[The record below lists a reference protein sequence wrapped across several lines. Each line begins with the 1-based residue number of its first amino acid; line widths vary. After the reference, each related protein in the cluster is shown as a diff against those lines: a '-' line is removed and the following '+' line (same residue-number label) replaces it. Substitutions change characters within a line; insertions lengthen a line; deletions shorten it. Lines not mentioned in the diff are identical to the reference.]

1 MGRVYFCVMKRTEF
15 EKGHIAG
22 GRYEVIKPVG
32 EGGTSRVYLV
42 ADRHIG
48 RTLAMKVMD
57 RSALG
62 AFTFAKSEIESLRCV
77 RFPLFPAIHDAFCDD
92 SYIYILSEYVKGV
105 PLPRMLANGG
115 LPRSRSLALAERIC
129 EALKYLHCLKRPIL
143 YLDLKPDNII
153 IDDEGLPHLI
163 DFGIAGW
170 LAAKH
175 IPVGTVGYSPPEQYR
190 TDGGMDARSDIF
202 AFGMTYYAIRCGKP
216 PDPDPDTAIRNIK
229 DSKILGSSEQS
240 FLARCCAPDK
250 EDRYPCVGDV
260 LKQIRH
266 IRSTPKR
273 IRKKI
278 VTAAVTTGVA
288 AAGFYI
294 YTGCANIIRQNEA
307 AAQLALRATD
317 NMKEGEYT
325 PEGIRIIKASIGTG
339 MLPHDCEQE
348 FIFEVATNMM
358 LVSKDYRGA
367 ASYFARL
374 DKERFPEAE
383 EYMKLCRLQTGFD
396 HDPEEALSLTGKLF
410 ANIMQRAPSTM
421 KYENM
426 IFIAGCYEEYETDA
440 AEGLIKALSVLGI
453 AKQEMEALMQDSTKE
468 DMRQM
473 MARIDEMCAAKEERL
488 RIIKTNRTGEMYEH
502 KEQDI

>member
-1 MGRVYFCVMKRTEF
+1 MVN
-15 EKGHIAG
+15 
-22 GRYEVIKPVG
+22 GRYEVIRPVG
-32 EGGTSRVYLV
+32 AGGTSHVYLV

-57 RSALG
+57 RSTLG

-77 RFPLFPAIHDAFCDD
+77 KFPLFPAIHDAFCDD
-92 SYIYILSEYVKGV
+92 SYIYIVSEYVKGI
-105 PLPRMLANGG
+105 PLNKMLTDGG
-115 LPRSRSLALAERIC
+115 LSRDRSLALAERIC
-129 EALKYLHCLKRPIL
+129 EALKYLHGLKRPIL

-190 TDGGMDARSDIF
+190 RDQRTDERSDIF
-202 AFGMTYYAIRCGKP
+202 ALGMTYYAIRCGKP
-216 PDPDPDTAIRNIK
+216 PDPKADTAINDIA
-229 DSKILGSSEQS
+229 DSHILSSSEQA
-240 FLARCCAPDK
+240 FLARCCALDK
-250 EDRYPCVGDV
+250 EDRYSCVGDV

-278 VTAAVTTGVA
+278 VAAAVIAGTVA
-288 AAGFYI
+288 LGLYI
-294 YTGCANIIRQNEA
+294 YTGITNRIRQNEA
-307 AAQLALRATD
+307 AAKLALRATD

-339 MLPHDCEQE
+339 MLPHECEQD
-348 FIFEVATNMM
+348 FIFEVAMNAM
-358 LVSKDYRGA
+358 LVSKDYRDA
-367 ASYFARL
+367 ATYFARL
-374 DKERFPEAE
+374 DKDRFPETE
-383 EYMKLCRLQTGFD
+383 DYMKLCRLQTGFD
-396 HDPEEALSLTGKLF
+396 HDPEEAMSLTGRLL
-410 ANIMQRAPSTM
+410 ADIMQRAPSVM

-440 AEGLIKALSVLGI
+440 AEGLIKALSVLAMAKDEI
-453 AKQEMEALMQDSTKE
+453 AGLPEESRGDDLL
-468 DMRQM
+468 QM
-473 MARIDEMCAAKEERL
+473 ITRIDELCMAKEERL
-488 RIIKTNRTGEMYEH
+488 GIIKKNRTGEVYDN
-502 KEQDI
+502 KEKDT